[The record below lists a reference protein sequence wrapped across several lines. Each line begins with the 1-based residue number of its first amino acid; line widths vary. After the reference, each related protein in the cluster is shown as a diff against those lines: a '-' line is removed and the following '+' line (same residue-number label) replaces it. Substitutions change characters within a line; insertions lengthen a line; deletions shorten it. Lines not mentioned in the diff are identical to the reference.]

1 MPHDDHVEELFYSVP
16 DDTTRQRSQNLGRE
30 ATYPDPSVISS
41 LQVTRSFNEGHNL
54 STLKNRTLM
63 PSCDLLSLQINL

>member
-41 LQVTRSFNEGHNL
+41 LQVTKILTKFASKLCN
-54 STLKNRTLM
+54 
-63 PSCDLLSLQINL
+63 

>member
-16 DDTTRQRSQNLGRE
+16 DDTRQRSQNLGRE

-41 LQVTRSFNEGHNL
+41 LQVTRNFY
-54 STLKNRTLM
+54 
-63 PSCDLLSLQINL
+63 